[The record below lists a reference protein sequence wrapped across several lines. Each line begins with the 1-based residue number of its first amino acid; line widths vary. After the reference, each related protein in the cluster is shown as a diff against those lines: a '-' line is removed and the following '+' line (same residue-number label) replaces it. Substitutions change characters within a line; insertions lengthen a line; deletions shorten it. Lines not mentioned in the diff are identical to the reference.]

1 MSRAWGKLSNVLL
14 LVTVSSKLNL
24 PPKSCMPSREKI
36 MMKRKSSS
44 NREAMDF
51 MELSREATKLLRDA
65 QWLERKK
72 I

>member
-14 LVTVSSKLNL
+14 FVTVSSKLNF

-44 NREAMDF
+44 KREAMDF
-51 MELSREATKLLRDA
+51 MELSREATRLLRDA
-65 QWLERKK
+65 Q
-72 I
+72 